1 MTNIINNIDF
11 DQRLNDARDEVHQTI
26 DFRTLLWNHH
36 IILSR
41 PHFRGKT
48 GVTIFLMYTAM
59 YVKFPL
65 PPLSKFV
72 FQWTYSSPQ

>member
-48 GVTIFLMYTAM
+48 GVTIFGSHQTTQAIYDEANRNFGAPAAQNL
-59 YVKFPL
+59 
-65 PPLSKFV
+65 
-72 FQWTYSSPQ
+72 